1 MKPWWTS
8 LELDLR
14 CCKGELFITKGD
26 EAMITS
32 FSTLYAGHVLEG
44 EGIGFDGMPHDDRW
58 YDNDRLAQAFGDA
71 GFSDW

>member
-1 MKPWWTS
+1 
-8 LELDLR
+8 
-14 CCKGELFITKGD
+14 
-26 EAMITS
+26 
-32 FSTLYAGHVLEG
+32 VLEG

>member
-1 MKPWWTS
+1 
-8 LELDLR
+8 
-14 CCKGELFITKGD
+14 
-26 EAMITS
+26 MITS

-71 GFSDW
+71 GFSDR